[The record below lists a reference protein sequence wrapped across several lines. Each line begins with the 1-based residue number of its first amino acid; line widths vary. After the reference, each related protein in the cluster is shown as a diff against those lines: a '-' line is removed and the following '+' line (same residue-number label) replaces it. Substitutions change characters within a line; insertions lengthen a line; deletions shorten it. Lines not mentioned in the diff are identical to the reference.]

1 MPKVTEAHREQ
12 MRKRIQD
19 AALACF
25 ARKGFSATSM
35 ADIVAESELS
45 AGAIYGYYR
54 GKDELTADAARA
66 MLQERIGAM
75 LELAQGVEI
84 PPPSEVVAGFLRSM
98 PEVAKTG
105 LALQVWG
112 EAVQTDAIR
121 SVAAAAVQE
130 LTGQMAEY
138 LRQWFRRGR
147 GMDDSAAEAR
157 ARLLAPAVVGL
168 CQGYIVRR
176 SVAKDESAE
185 SYFAAVAALLEGL

>member
-1 MPKVTEAHREQ
+1 MATTG
-12 MRKRIQD
+12 
-19 AALACF
+19 
-25 ARKGFSATSM
+25 AR
-35 ADIVAESELS
+35 
-45 AGAIYGYYR
+45 
-54 GKDELTADAARA
+54 
-66 MLQERIGAM
+66 LQERIGAL

-84 PPPSEVVAGFLRSM
+84 PPPSEAVARFLRSM

-147 GMDDSAAEAR
+147 GLDDSAAEAR

-176 SVAKDESAE
+176 SMTKDESAE